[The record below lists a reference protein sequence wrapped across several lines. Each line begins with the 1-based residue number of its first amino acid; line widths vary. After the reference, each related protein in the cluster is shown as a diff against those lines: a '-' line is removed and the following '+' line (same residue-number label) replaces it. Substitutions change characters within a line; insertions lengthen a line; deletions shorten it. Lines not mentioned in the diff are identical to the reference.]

1 MLAKDNIIKLDEILE
16 RIWDQSVATIKEY
29 YADGMNQWYYEQFDT
44 LHNGQ
49 VANMFPMYMRA
60 DFEFTKEALKETL
73 KGMAD
78 NNGIMDIIDFKE
90 AFYLY
95 ASLVCR
101 FGVIHYTRNY
111 KTDSTSEAREKGLH
125 KDIRVFFK
133 EDFLLNNPEAN
144 IPLPDNG
151 DQTLRQVYVNYR
163 QFKREALDASYYK
176 PYYWDSY
183 QNKPIAPQNMIE
195 VFKGIILDTVRRPYN
210 NSDYLRHFITV
221 QDCHT
226 DCHKDCHGDCRCD
239 SGCNNSCRG
248 GCYRD
253 GKANGGKGCE
263 SPDSKHDCWSCHN
276 APDSGCYKDSTRKD
290 GHNTCYP

>member
-1 MLAKDNIIKLDEILE
+1 MLAKDNIIKLDEILDY
-16 RIWDQSVATIKEY
+16 IWDKSVATIKEY
-29 YADGMNQWYYEQFDT
+29 RDDMNQWYYEQFDQ
-44 LHNGQ
+44 LYNGQ
-49 VANMFPMYMRA
+49 VVNMFPMYMRA

-73 KGMAD
+73 KRMAG
-78 NNGIMDIIDFKE
+78 NNGIIDVIDFKE

-95 ASLVCR
+95 ASLVSR
-101 FGVIHYTRNY
+101 YGHINYSRSY
-111 KTDSTSEAREKGLH
+111 KTDSTSEAREKSLH
-125 KDIRVFFK
+125 RDIRVFFK

-144 IPLPDNG
+144 VPLPDNA

-163 QFKREALDASYYK
+163 QFKRENLDIGYYK
-176 PYYWDSY
+176 SYWDQY
-183 QNKPIAPQNMIE
+183 KDKPLVPNNM
-195 VFKGIILDTVRRPYN
+195 VQLFASAILDRVRAPYN
-210 NSDYLRHFITV
+210 NSDYLRHFINV

-263 SPDSKHDCWSCHN
+263 APDSKGDCWSCHT
-276 APDSGCYKDSTRKD
+276 PSDGGCYKDSTRKD